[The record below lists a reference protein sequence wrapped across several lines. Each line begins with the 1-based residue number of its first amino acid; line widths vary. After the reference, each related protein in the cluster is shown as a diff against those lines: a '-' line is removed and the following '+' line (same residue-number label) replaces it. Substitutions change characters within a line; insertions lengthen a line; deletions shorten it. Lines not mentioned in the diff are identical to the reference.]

1 MSSRQAKFTS
11 RVALFLGFVCLIE
24 AAPNVARADEMPPPW
39 RAGPCTLW
47 TRVPPEVDYLAP
59 LETDE
64 GLWAASAALDGSCGI
79 GIIMRRQ
86 DEWTMSMSPVHYLG
100 CESFTA
106 LAEGAGWTA
115 ATQFSGEGSKIWVR
129 TSGEWEDISEVSAP
143 DISFETKRVL
153 SATGGSR
160 NLFVATDDGGVFHYD
175 VDGRAWRDI
184 TPALT
189 GLSRGLWGDLDGLY
203 LRYQFGSSV
212 QMSRFDGEGWTSIPP
227 PESAGFSDVAGLSS
241 EEVYAI
247 SASGHTLYRVEGE
260 NPVEAP
266 PIPCGGTPIFYSL
279 SAAPGQLVVN
289 LACRGQ
295 HIWKREMDD
304 WTLFAALPHATVP
317 GDTLR
322 VSSNGEVYVGGGR
335 GRLFHVLPVG
345 LESLEQSPQPPAL
358 VLAGTSVSSLFSGG
372 EPGVAQLVG
381 EQWQLL
387 PGSPSSVRALWQAP
401 EGAVFA
407 AADEGSGIFALWKY
421 DGSQWSRLRGDLA
434 GYTPRG
440 AIYGRSESDFYWS
453 FDRDSLFIPTILHWD
468 GVSWTELTPVPCSI
482 WGVRDVNIAGA
493 DVVLAHCYLLPDHPR
508 DRLYEFDG
516 GSWNYVDGS
525 DNQMRLFQGGPVESP
540 VTYLYDWNEWRV
552 RSQAGWAPLSLP
564 SGYSIQ
570 YLASADGSTFVASNG
585 SSYAITDGTQPWSV
599 LSEWPIFS
607 VRDLWTDGG
616 FAASTRT
623 FDPTSGSP
631 GQGIVLCDLR

>member
-1 MSSRQAKFTS
+1 MS
-11 RVALFLGFVCLIE
+11 L
-24 AAPNVARADEMPPPW
+24 
-39 RAGPCTLW
+39 
-47 TRVPPEVDYLAP
+47 
-59 LETDE
+59 
-64 GLWAASAALDGSCGI
+64 
-79 GIIMRRQ
+79 
-86 DEWTMSMSPVHYLG
+86 SPVDNLG
-100 CESFTA
+100 CEGFTA

-115 ATQFSGEGSKIWVR
+115 ATQFFGEGSKIWVR

-160 NLFVATDDGGVFHYD
+160 NLFVATDDGDVFHYD
-175 VDGRAWRDI
+175 VDGRAWQDI

-203 LRYQFGSSV
+203 FRYQFDSSV

-227 PESAGFSDVAGLSS
+227 PEFAGFSDVAGLSS
-241 EEVYAI
+241 DEVYAI

-289 LACRGQ
+289 LACLGHHLR
-295 HIWKREMDD
+295 KREMDE
-304 WTLFAALPHATVP
+304 WMLVPTRLPQSLP

-335 GRLFHVLPVG
+335 GRLFHVLPTG

-372 EPGVAQLVG
+372 DPGVAQLVG

-401 EGAVFA
+401 EGALFA
-407 AADEGSGIFALWKY
+407 AADEGGGIFALWKY
-421 DGSQWSRLRGDLA
+421 DGSQWSRLRGDFA
-434 GYTPRG
+434 GYAPRG

-453 FDRDSLFIPTILHWD
+453 FDQTSLFIPTILHWD
-468 GVSWTELTPVPCSI
+468 GASWTELTPLPCSI
-482 WGVRDVNIAGA
+482 SAVLDVNIAGA
-493 DVVLAHCYLLPDHPR
+493 NVVLANCYFFPDHPR
-508 DRLYEFDG
+508 DRLHEFDG
-516 GSWNYVDGS
+516 SSWNFLFGVD
-525 DNQMRLFQGGPVESP
+525 DLLLFQGGPAESP
-540 VTYLYDWNEWRV
+540 LTYVRWWDGVWRV

-570 YLASADGSTFVASNG
+570 YLASADGSTFVASNRY
-585 SSYAITDGTQPWSV
+585 SYAITDTTQPWSV
-599 LSEWPIFS
+599 LSEWPIFW

-623 FDPTSGSP
+623 FDPTNGSP